1 LTIQVGIRAI
11 GGSIVLV
18 SDTKVRTSERVLSTK
33 VPVEAVVHQ
42 RKFVFASQHGIA
54 VAMAGQGEIGK
65 DPARELALYL
75 SSKDSLEDHIGPLL
89 EQWGN
94 AYFQKHSHSCS
105 LIVVRPETEFNR
117 FYRLRVGSP
126 SSETGSN
133 KSMVNGEENSPAVLW
148 LEWLKA
154 DDPDVAITLDDAT
167 GIAITTVLMAR
178 DLNPYGIGGLEIHQY
193 NKGQW
198 GSWTPQQCESA
209 VAAYRNRAE
218 DIRAAVL
225 SLGLPVVPAPT

>member
-1 LTIQVGIRAI
+1 VPECNKIRSNKRRLTIQVGIRAI

-54 VAMAGQGEIGK
+54 VAMAGQGEIAK

-75 SSKDSLEDHIGPLL
+75 SSKDSLED
-89 EQWGN
+89 Q
-94 AYFQKHSHSCS
+94 
-105 LIVVRPETEFNR
+105 
-117 FYRLRVGSP
+117 VGSL

-198 GSWTPQQCESA
+198 GSWTPQQCENAAA
-209 VAAYRNRAE
+209 VYRNRAE

-225 SLGLPVVPAPT
+225 SLGRPVVPAPT